1 MSYATLKQR
10 ARQRFTDWLDQ
21 RQPATLSLTL
31 TQGVIYILPSRFGWW
46 FSFLI
51 ILLYLLGTNYQNNL
65 ILLASF
71 VLMSVLLS
79 TMVLAFLNLHRLR
92 LAVTDDGVTYAPHP
106 AALTLKITAKAC
118 QMLQIRLKGQRH
130 AQLIESVAGT
140 DNVTLAIPALDRG
153 CYTLPRLVLKSDYPL
168 GLFTTWSYP
177 ALQTQIWVYP
187 APLAQQYQTED
198 TLLQTADTQPITQS
212 ELQPTDPT
220 LLRAYQPGDS
230 PKHILWKRLPAAPQ
244 QPVVR
249 QRGAP
254 LHALPEWVQVPRL
267 QGPALEHALSHACQ
281 QLLALETQGRHYGLQ
296 TATTHIA
303 PASGKLHLT
312 RCLQELALC

>member
-1 MSYATLKQR
+1 MSYAKLKQR
-10 ARQRFTDWLDQ
+10 AQQRFIDWLDK
-21 RQPATLSLTL
+21 RQPATPSLAL

-79 TMVLAFLNLHRLR
+79 TMVLAFLNVHRLR
-92 LAVTDDGVTYAPHP
+92 LTVTDDAVTYAPLP
-106 AALTLKITAKAC
+106 AALTLKITANLC

-130 AQLIESVAGT
+130 VQLLEYVAGT
-140 DNVTLAIPALDRG
+140 DAFTLMIPALDRG
-153 CYTLPRLVLKSDYPL
+153 CYSLPRLVLKSDYPL

-187 APLAQQYQTED
+187 EPVAKYTDTEQTLPQA
-198 TLLQTADTQPITQS
+198 TNTPPTTQN

-220 LLRAYQPGDS
+220 LLRAYQQGDS

-254 LHALPEWVQVPRL
+254 LQSLPEWVHVPLL

-281 QLLALETQGRHYGLQ
+281 QLLDLEAQGRHYGLQ
-296 TATTHIA
+296 TATAQIA
-303 PASGKLHLT
+303 PASGQLHLT